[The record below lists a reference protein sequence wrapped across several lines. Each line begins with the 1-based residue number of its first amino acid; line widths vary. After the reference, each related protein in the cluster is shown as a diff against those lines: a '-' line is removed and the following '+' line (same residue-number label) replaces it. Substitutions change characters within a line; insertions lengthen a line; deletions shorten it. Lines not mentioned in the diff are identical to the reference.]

1 MNNKKRYIIPE
12 MEVVEIEIESLMVA
26 GSDEEVD
33 GEIEIEEELADPDLE
48 VLTNKRR
55 GEWGNL
61 WKEV

>member
-1 MNNKKRYIIPE
+1 MNRRTYITPE
-12 MEVVEIEIESLMVA
+12 IEVVEIEYQSMMA
-26 GSDEEVD
+26 GSEEID
-33 GEIEIEEELADPDLE
+33 DEIEIEYELANPDLE

>member
-1 MNNKKRYIIPE
+1 MNRRTYITPE
-12 MEVVEIEIESLMVA
+12 IEVVEIEYQSMMA
-26 GSDEEVD
+26 GSEEID
-33 GEIEIEEELADPDLE
+33 DEIEIEDELANPDLE

>member
-1 MNNKKRYIIPE
+1 

>member
-1 MNNKKRYIIPE
+1 MNRRTYITPE
-12 MEVVEIEIESLMVA
+12 IEVVEIEYQSMMA
-26 GSDEEVD
+26 GSEKIDD
-33 GEIEIEEELADPDLE
+33 EIEIEEELANPDLE

>member
-1 MNNKKRYIIPE
+1 MNRQTYITPE
-12 MEVVEIEIESLMVA
+12 IEVVEIDYQSMMVA
-26 GSDEEVD
+26 GSNEEVD
-33 GEIEIEEELADPDLE
+33 TEIEITDDEYADPDLE

>member
-1 MNNKKRYIIPE
+1 MNRRTYITPE
-12 MEVVEIEIESLMVA
+12 IEVVEIEYQSMMV
-26 GSDEEVD
+26 GSEEID
-33 GEIEIEEELADPDLE
+33 DEIEIEDELANPDLE

>member
-1 MNNKKRYIIPE
+1 MNRRMYITPE
-12 MEVVEIEIESLMVA
+12 IEVVEIEYQSMMA
-26 GSDEEVD
+26 GSEEID
-33 GEIEIEEELADPDLE
+33 DEIEIEEELADPDLE

>member
-1 MNNKKRYIIPE
+1 MNRRTYITPE
-12 MEVVEIEIESLMVA
+12 IEVVEIEYQSMMA
-26 GSDEEVD
+26 GSEEID
-33 GEIEIEEELADPDLE
+33 DEIEIEDELAKPDLE

>member
-1 MNNKKRYIIPE
+1 MNRRTYITPE
-12 MEVVEIEIESLMVA
+12 IEVVEIEYQSMMA
-26 GSDEEVD
+26 GSEKIDD
-33 GEIEIEEELADPDLE
+33 EIEIEEELADPDLE